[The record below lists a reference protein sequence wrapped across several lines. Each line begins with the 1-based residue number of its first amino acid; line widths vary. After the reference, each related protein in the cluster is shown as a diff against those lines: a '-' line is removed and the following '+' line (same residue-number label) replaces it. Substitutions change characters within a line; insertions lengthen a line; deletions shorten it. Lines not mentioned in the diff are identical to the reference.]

1 MANGGCAMYD
11 YLERYSLEREI
22 RSDSVAQLR
31 YSIRTFGKFL
41 GRVPAQTDF
50 VDDVVN
56 RFIIWLGQSGLAHDT
71 ICSRRR
77 GLLTVW
83 RAAAAD
89 GLIDPPRRIRRLA
102 PHRSVP
108 RAWTPAQVAAI
119 LAECHK
125 LTGTFRRFPHI
136 ERAKFAAAVA
146 MVCYETGF
154 RRGDVLR
161 IHRHQIQPCG
171 LIVLVQSKTGQ
182 PHLARIRP
190 ETIRMIDAMGT
201 AGRPHVFGGVVSPR
215 WLGKLLARVCKA
227 AGIHEGSV
235 KWLRRSGATHAEKAA
250 PGSGYRYLGHTTP
263 RVAWQSYLDPLQLNS
278 ETVQPPELPDLG
290 AAG

>member
-1 MANGGCAMYD
+1 MHE
-11 YLERYSLEREI
+11 LLSRYALSRDIRPGSL
-22 RSDSVAQLR
+22 AQLR
-31 YSIRTFGKFL
+31 YSLDSFGQFL
-41 GRVPAQTDF
+41 GRSPAATDF
-50 VDDVVN
+50 NDDAVN
-56 RFIIWLGQSGLAHDT
+56 RFIIWLTEKKYARETIRTRRSGILSIWNSLDE
-71 ICSRRR
+71 
-77 GLLTVW
+77 VP
-83 RAAAAD
+83 
-89 GLIDPPRRIRRLA
+89 PPRKVRRLA

-119 LAECHK
+119 LAECGK

-136 ERAKFAAAVA
+136 ERAKFAAAVC

-171 LIVLVQSKTGQ
+171 LIVLIQSKTGQ

-190 ETIRMIDAMGT
+190 ETIRLIDDMGT

-227 AGIHEGSV
+227 AGIQEGSV

-290 AAG
+290 QTG

>member
-1 MANGGCAMYD
+1 MYD
-11 YLERYSLEREI
+11 YLERYALQRDI
-22 RSDSVAQLR
+22 GGDSVSQLR
-31 YSIRTFGKFL
+31 YSLRTFEKFL
-41 GRVPAQTDF
+41 ERKPAYTDL
-50 VDDVVN
+50 DDTTVN
-56 RFIIWLGQSGLAHDT
+56 RFVRWLAGSGLAAET
-71 ICSRRR
+71 IRTRRR
-77 GLLTVW
+77 GLLTIW
-83 RAAAAD
+83 RSAAND
-89 GLIDPPRRIRRLA
+89 GIVNPPRQVRKLK

-119 LAECHK
+119 LAECGK
-125 LTGTFRRFPHI
+125 LTGSFRRFPHI
-136 ERAKFAAAVA
+136 ERAKFAAAVC

-171 LIVLVQSKTGQ
+171 LIVLIQSKTGQ

-190 ETIRMIDAMGT
+190 ETIRLIDDMGT
-201 AGRPHVFGGVVSPR
+201 AGRPQVFGGVVSPR
-215 WLGKLLARVCKA
+215 WLGKLLSRVCKA
-227 AGIHEGSV
+227 AGIQEGSV

-290 AAG
+290 QTG